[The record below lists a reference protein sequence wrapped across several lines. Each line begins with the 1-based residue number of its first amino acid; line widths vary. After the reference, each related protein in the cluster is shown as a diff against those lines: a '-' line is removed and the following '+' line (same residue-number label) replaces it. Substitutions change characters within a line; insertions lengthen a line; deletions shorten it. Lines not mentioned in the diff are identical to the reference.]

1 VIATCTAPTSKCGHQ
16 WDLFTIGIPALSI
29 PDVLKLGLNLDVSVG
44 FNVTKLSGSMS
55 LETGVTGAIS
65 NSARAEVDL
74 VKKTKLDIKG

>member
-1 VIATCTAPTSKCGHQ
+1 
-16 WDLFTIGIPALSI
+16 
-29 PDVLKLGLNLDVSVG
+29 LKLGLNLDVSVG
-44 FNVTKLSGSMS
+44 FDVTKLSGSMS